1 MSDAVATLCV
11 MTLAL
16 VAAASLASLAALG
29 ALALAGG
36 LPARVAAAVRAALS
50 DRLDAIE
57 RGQERQERA
66 QREELGVTRGEQAT
80 AAAQLRGEV
89 RAALQA
95 SETRLEAL
103 RRTMDEK
110 LSALQQDSARQLE
123 EMRRTVDEKL
133 QGTLEQR
140 LGEAFRAVGERLEAV
155 QRGIGEMQSLASGV
169 GDLKKVLGNVKVRGT
184 WGEIQL
190 GNLLAQMLAPEQYAL
205 NVATRPHAAE
215 RVEFAVRLPGSERG
229 AEVLLPIDSKFPIE
243 DYQRLVDASERADA
257 AAVEECG
264 RQLEARIK
272 ACAQDIRDKYVN
284 PPSTTDFGI
293 LFLPTEGL
301 YAEVARRSGL
311 IELLQRDHRVVVAGP
326 TTLAALLNSL
336 QMGFRTLAIQKRSS
350 EVWQVLG
357 AVKTEFGR
365 FGEVLAGVE
374 KKLVEASHKLG
385 AVGTRSRAIERQLR
399 SVQELPAAEAQAVL
413 LQEAALDVT
422 PSDGA

>member
-215 RVEFAVRLPGSERG
+215 RVEFAVRLPGGERG